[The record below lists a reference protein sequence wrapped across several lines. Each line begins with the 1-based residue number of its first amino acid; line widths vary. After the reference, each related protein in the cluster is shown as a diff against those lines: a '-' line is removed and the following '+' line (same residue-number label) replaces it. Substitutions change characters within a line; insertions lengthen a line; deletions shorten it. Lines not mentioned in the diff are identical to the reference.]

1 MSNKGNLIVISAPS
15 GSGKT
20 SLALRVLQRVPGL
33 EFSVSHTTRQP
44 RPGERHGV
52 EYYFVPVGQFEEMIE
67 AGEFLEHARVHG
79 NYYGTGVR
87 FVQER
92 LEAGVDVLL
101 DIDVQGARQV
111 KAARPDV
118 ASVFILP
125 PSPEVLEERLR
136 QRAQDSSE
144 AIDRRLEV
152 ARQEIRSFE
161 EYDFLVVNDDLET
174 SARELQSIVLAVR
187 CRTAVRRERAARIVA
202 RFGR

>member
-111 KAARPDV
+111 TAVRGDLL
-118 ASVFILP
+118 SIFILP
-125 PSPEVLEERLR
+125 PSAQVLEQRLR
-136 QRAQDSSE
+136 ERAQDTPE
-144 AIDRRLEV
+144 VIERRLAV
-152 ARQEIRSFE
+152 ARREASHFRDYQYLIINE
-161 EYDFLVVNDDLET
+161 ELEK
-174 SARELQSIVLAVR
+174 SVAELQSIVLAAR
-187 CRTAVRRERAARIVA
+187 CRTPDRSERAAAILATFER
-202 RFGR
+202 